1 MLAAMSTPGSLAT
14 ESPPRA
20 DAPAVTSRPALAR
33 TRIEV
38 IDVLRGLIM
47 VIMLLDHVRETFYR
61 HVPVPD
67 PMDVASTQPLLFFTR
82 TLAHF
87 CAPLFVFLT
96 GLGAWLYANP
106 TSGPRSATGFLVKR
120 GLLLVF
126 LEVTVISFVWTG
138 EFPPP
143 VIWLQVIWAIGICMI
158 FLGLVHS
165 LPRWVLATVAL
176 ALIFG
181 HNAFSSV
188 HLAPGEAGYIPWT
201 ILHDRGFIAAGP
213 PKLRVSYPL
222 VPWLGVIVLGWLAGP
237 LFARTMDLARR
248 ARILTRVG
256 LACLGLL
263 AVLRGFNIYGETLPW
278 TVQPDFLHTLMSFI
292 NFTKYP
298 PSLDFL
304 LFTLGVGFLLLPRL
318 ERVGNGLTH
327 ALAVIGSAPMFFYVF
342 HLYVLL
348 TLQLLLVAALGAN
361 HGDRFGLGA
370 YWPVWPISLAMIVA
384 LYFPTRAFAR
394 YKRTS
399 RQAWVRYF

>member
-1 MLAAMSTPGSLAT
+1 MSSVPYFASPAAVAH
-14 ESPPRA
+14 
-20 DAPAVTSRPALAR
+20 PAVAR
-33 TRIEV
+33 ARIEV

-61 HVPVPD
+61 HVPVTD
-67 PMDVASTQPLLFFTR
+67 PMTIASTEPLLFLSR

-106 TSGPRSATGFLVKR
+106 PSGPRPATGFLVKR
-120 GLLLVF
+120 GLLLVL

-138 EFPPP
+138 EFPTPI
-143 VIWLQVIWAIGICMI
+143 IWLQVIWVLGVCMI
-158 FLGLVHS
+158 FLGLTHR
-165 LPRWVLATVAL
+165 LPTWILATVAFVL
-176 ALIFG
+176 VFG
-181 HNAFSSV
+181 HNALSGI
-188 HLAPGEAGYIPWT
+188 HLQPGDGGYTVWT
-201 ILHDRGFIAAGP
+201 ILHDRGYIADGP

-222 VPWLGVIVLGWLAGP
+222 VPWLGVIVFGWLAGP
-237 LFARTMDLARR
+237 LFARTMEAQKR
-248 ARILTRVG
+248 ARILTRLG

-278 TVQPDFLHTLMSFI
+278 TVQADFLHTAMSFI

-304 LFTLGVGFLLLPRL
+304 LFTLGGGFLLLPRL
-318 ERVGNGLTH
+318 ERAGNGLTR
-327 ALAVIGSAPMFFYVF
+327 ALAVIGSAPMFFYIF

-348 TLQLLLVAALGAN
+348 TLQLLLVAAVGAN
-361 HGDRFGLGA
+361 HGDRYGIDA
-370 YWPVWPISLAMIVA
+370 YWIVWPITLAMIVA

-394 YKRTS
+394 FKRTS
-399 RQAWVRYF
+399 GQAWVRYF

>member
-1 MLAAMSTPGSLAT
+1 MPPATSVATDPLSYAAA
-14 ESPPRA
+14 
-20 DAPAVTSRPALAR
+20 RPAASSTAR
-33 TRIEV
+33 ARIEV

-47 VIMLLDHVRETFYR
+47 VVMLLDHVRETFYR
-61 HVPVPD
+61 HVPVTD
-67 PMDVASTQPLLFFTR
+67 PMTLASTEPLLFFSR

-106 TSGPRSATGFLVKR
+106 SSGPRSATGFLVKR

-138 EFPPP
+138 EFPTPI
-143 VIWLQVIWAIGICMI
+143 IWLQVIWVIGVCMI
-158 FLGLVHS
+158 FLGLTHP
-165 LPRWVLATVAL
+165 LPRWLLATIAFVL
-176 ALIFG
+176 VFG
-181 HNAFSSV
+181 HNALSGI
-188 HLAPGEAGYIPWT
+188 HLQPGESGYTVWT
-201 ILHDRGFIAAGP
+201 ILHDRGFIAEGP

-237 LFARTMDLARR
+237 VYARTMEPQRR
-248 ARILTRVG
+248 ARILTRLG
-256 LACLGLL
+256 LACLALL

-278 TVQPDFLHTLMSFI
+278 TVQQDFLHTAMSFI

-304 LFTLGVGFLLLPRL
+304 LMTLGVGFLLLPRL
-318 ERVGNGLTH
+318 EALGNGLTR
-327 ALAVIGSAPMFFYVF
+327 ALAVVGSAPMFFYIF

-348 TLQLLLVAALGAN
+348 TLQLLLAATVGPN
-361 HGDRFGLGA
+361 YGDRFGIGA
-370 YWPVWPISLAMIVA
+370 YWEVWPITAAMIVA

-394 YKRTS
+394 FKRTS
-399 RQAWVRYF
+399 NQAWVRYF